1 MNILFLLLFWSLWF
15 LNFSTRTVLS
25 PLLPIFE
32 KELQISHALA
42 GSIFLFMAVGYTSSL
57 LVSNWITPRIGFKK
71 SIAVGFV
78 VLIGALISL
87 VFTRTYW
94 GLGAVAFVLGF
105 GGGLYLPCAL
115 PLLTSTIHPDKWGK
129 AIAFHE
135 TAATFSILVIPLL
148 AAAALRFLDWTA
160 LIVVLSGLC
169 LVVTIVFLVRSPD
182 LRPKKEE
189 KSPFS
194 RVLRRKDFWI
204 MATLWGFAAAGGLG
218 LYNLI
223 PLFLVNEK
231 GLSIDLANSIFGV
244 SRIGGL
250 VVTFLAGFLIDRFG
264 VKSVLLLSLLGSG
277 LSITG
282 IALADSFPLLVAMLA
297 FQATFMP
304 VFFPAG
310 LVTISKL
317 TNLGD
322 RSAFAGA
329 TVAIGV
335 VFGTGIAPTLLG
347 TVADIWSFQAG
358 MLVQGLLTI
367 GVCLL
372 LKSLRGL

>member
-32 KELQISHALA
+32 QELHITHALA
-42 GSIFLFMAVGYTSSL
+42 GSIFLFLAVGYTSSL

-71 SIAVGFV
+71 SIAIGFI
-78 VLIGALISL
+78 VLIGALLCL
-87 VFTRTYW
+87 VFTGTYW
-94 GLGAVAFVLGF
+94 GLGVVAFLLGF

-135 TAATFSILVIPLL
+135 TAASFSILAIPLL
-148 AAAALRFLDWTA
+148 AAAALRFLHWKS
-160 LIVVLSGLC
+160 LVVVLSGLC
-169 LVVTIVFLVRSPD
+169 LAVTVVFLIRSPD
-182 LRPKKEE
+182 PRPKVEE

-194 RVLRRKDFWI
+194 RVLRRRDFWV
-204 MATLWGFAAAGGLG
+204 MGTLWGFAAAGGLG

-231 GLSIDLANSIFGV
+231 GVSIEVANTIFGLT
-244 SRIGGL
+244 RIGGL
-250 VVTFLAGFLIDRFG
+250 VVTFLAGFLIDRIG
-264 VKSVLLLSLLGSG
+264 VKRVLLLSLLASG
-277 LSITG
+277 FSITG
-282 IALADSFPLLVAMLA
+282 MALAENFPLLVTMLVL
-297 FQATFMP
+297 QATFMP
-304 VFFPAG
+304 IFFPAG

-317 TNLGD
+317 TTFSD

-329 TVAIGV
+329 VVAFGV
-335 VFGTGIAPTLLG
+335 VFGTGITPTLLG
-347 TVADIWSFQAG
+347 TVADVWSFQVG
-358 MLVQGLLTI
+358 MMVQGLLTM
-367 GVCLL
+367 GTCFLV
-372 LKSLRGL
+372 KFLRGL

>member
-32 KELQISHALA
+32 QELHITHALA
-42 GSIFLFMAVGYTSSL
+42 GSIFLFLAVGYTSSL

-71 SIAVGFV
+71 SIAIGFI
-78 VLIGALISL
+78 VLIGALLCL
-87 VFTRTYW
+87 VFTGTYW
-94 GLGAVAFVLGF
+94 GLGVVAFLLGF

-115 PLLTSTIHPDKWGK
+115 PLLTTTIHPDKWGK

-135 TAATFSILVIPLL
+135 TAASFSILAIPLL
-148 AAAALRFLDWTA
+148 AAAALRFLHWKS
-160 LIVVLSGLC
+160 LVVVLSGLC
-169 LVVTIVFLVRSPD
+169 LAVTVVFLIRSPD
-182 LRPKKEE
+182 PRPKVEE

-194 RVLRRKDFWI
+194 KVLRRRDFWV
-204 MATLWGFAAAGGLG
+204 MGTLWGFAAAGGLG

-231 GLSIDLANSIFGV
+231 GISIEVANTIFGLT
-244 SRIGGL
+244 RIGGL
-250 VVTFLAGFLIDRFG
+250 VVTFLAGFLIDRIG
-264 VKSVLLLSLLGSG
+264 VKRVLLLSLLASG
-277 LSITG
+277 FSTTG
-282 IALADSFPLLVAMLA
+282 VALADSFPLLVTMLVL
-297 FQATFMP
+297 QATFMP
-304 VFFPAG
+304 IFFPAG

-317 TNLGD
+317 TTFGD

-329 TVAIGV
+329 VVAFGV

-347 TVADIWSFQAG
+347 AVADVWSFQMG
-358 MLVQGLLTI
+358 MMVQGLLTMGI
-367 GVCLL
+367 CFLV
-372 LKSLRGL
+372 KFLRGL

>member
-148 AAAALRFLDWTA
+148 AAAALRFLDWTV

-182 LRPKKEE
+182 LRPKEEE

-277 LSITG
+277 FSITG

>member
-1 MNILFLLLFWSLWF
+1 MNLLFLLLFWSLWF

-32 KELQISHALA
+32 KELHISHALA

-148 AAAALRFLDWTA
+148 AAAALRFLDWTV
-160 LIVVLSGLC
+160 LVVVLSGLC
-169 LVVTIVFLVRSPD
+169 LAVTVVFLVRSPD
-182 LRPKKEE
+182 LRPKEEE

-204 MATLWGFAAAGGLG
+204 MATLWSFASASGLG

-231 GLSIDLANSIFGV
+231 GLSIDVANSIFGL

-250 VVTFLAGFLIDRFG
+250 VVTLLAGFLIDRFG
-264 VKSVLLLSLLGSG
+264 VKSVLLLSLLASG

-282 IALADSFPLLVAMLA
+282 IALADSFPLLVTMLV

-347 TVADIWSFQAG
+347 TVADVWSFQVG
-358 MLVQGLLTI
+358 MMVQGLLTMGI
-367 GVCLL
+367 CFLV
-372 LKSLRGL
+372 KFLRGL

>member
-1 MNILFLLLFWSLWF
+1 MNIPFLLLFWSLWF

-32 KELQISHALA
+32 DELHISNALA
-42 GSIFLFMAVGYTSSL
+42 GSIFLFLAVGYTSSL

-71 SIAVGFV
+71 SIAIGFI
-78 VLIGALISL
+78 VLIGALLFL
-87 VFTRTYW
+87 VFTTTYW
-94 GLGAVAFVLGF
+94 GLGVVAFFLGF
-105 GGGLYLPCAL
+105 GGGLYLPSAL
-115 PLLTSTIHPDKWGK
+115 PLLTSTIHPDQWGK

-135 TAATFSILVIPLL
+135 TAASFSILAIPLL
-148 AAAALRFLDWTA
+148 AAAALRFLHWTS
-160 LIVVLSGLC
+160 LVVGLSGLC
-169 LVVTIVFLVRSPD
+169 LAGTIVFLIRSPD
-182 LRPKKEE
+182 IRPKEEE

-194 RVLRRKDFWI
+194 RVLRRRDFWV

-231 GLSIDLANSIFGV
+231 GISIDLANSIFGL

-250 VVTFLAGFLIDRFG
+250 VVTFLVGFLIDRIG
-264 VKSVLLLSLLGSG
+264 VKRVLLLSLLGSG
-277 LSITG
+277 FSILG
-282 IALADSFPLLVAMLA
+282 IALADSFPLLVTMLV

-317 TNLGD
+317 TNFGD

-329 TVAIGV
+329 TVAVGV

-347 TVADIWSFQAG
+347 AVADVWSFQAG
-358 MLVQGLLTI
+358 MMVQGLLTMGI
-367 GVCLL
+367 CFL

>member
-148 AAAALRFLDWTA
+148 AAAALRFLDWTV

-182 LRPKKEE
+182 LRPKEEE

-204 MATLWGFAAAGGLG
+204 MATLWSFAAAGGLG

-310 LVTISKL
+310 LVSISKL
-317 TNLGD
+317 TTFGD

>member
-32 KELQISHALA
+32 NELHISHALA

-57 LVSNWITPRIGFKK
+57 LVSSWITPRIGFKK
-71 SIAVGFV
+71 SIATGFI
-78 VLIGALISL
+78 VLIGALFLL
-87 VFTRTYW
+87 VFTGTYW
-94 GLGAVAFVLGF
+94 GLGVVAFFLGF
-105 GGGLYLPCAL
+105 GGGLYIPCAL

-135 TAATFSILVIPLL
+135 TAASCSLLVIPLL
-148 AAAALRFLDWTA
+148 AAAALRFLHWTW
-160 LIVVLSGLC
+160 LVVVLSGLC
-169 LVVTIVFLVRSPD
+169 LIMTIVFLVRSPD
-182 LRPKKEE
+182 PRPVEEE

-194 RVLRRKDFWI
+194 RVLRRRDFWI
-204 MATLWGFAAAGGLG
+204 MASLWSFAAASGLG

-231 GLSIDLANSIFGV
+231 GIPLDLANSIFGL

-250 VVTFLAGFLIDRFG
+250 VVTFLSGFLIDRIG
-264 VKSVLLLSLLGSG
+264 VKGVLLLSLMASG
-277 LSITG
+277 FSVTG
-282 IALADSFPLLVAMLA
+282 MALADSFPLLVAMLV

-304 VFFPAG
+304 VFFPAA
-310 LVTISKL
+310 LVAISKL
-317 TNLGD
+317 TNFGD
-322 RSAFAGA
+322 RSAFVGA
-329 TVAIGV
+329 TVAVGV

-347 TVADIWSFQAG
+347 TVADMWSFQVG
-358 MLVQGLLTI
+358 MLVQGLLTMGI
-367 GVCLL
+367 CFLI
-372 LKSLRGL
+372 KSLRSP

>member
-32 KELQISHALA
+32 TELHISHALA

-71 SIAVGFV
+71 SIAVGFM
-78 VLIGALISL
+78 VLIGGLFAL
-87 VFTRTYW
+87 VFTNTYW
-94 GLGAVAFVLGF
+94 GLGVVAFFLGF

-115 PLLTSTIHPDKWGK
+115 PLLTSTIHPDRWGK

-148 AAAALRFLDWTA
+148 AAAALRFLDWTVLVLA
-160 LIVVLSGLC
+160 LSGLC
-169 LVVTIVFLVRSPD
+169 LAVTIVFLIRAPD
-182 LRPKKEE
+182 PRPKVEDQ
-189 KSPFS
+189 SPLYS
-194 RVLRRKDFWI
+194 VLRRRDFWI

-218 LYNLI
+218 IYNLI

-231 GLSIDLANSIFGV
+231 GLSLDLANSIFGV

-250 VVTFLAGFLIDRFG
+250 IVTFLAGFLIDRIG
-264 VKSVLLLSLLGSG
+264 VKRVLLISLLGSG
-277 LSITG
+277 FSITG
-282 IALADSFPLLVAMLA
+282 IALANSFPLLVGMLV

-304 VFFPAG
+304 AFFPAG

-317 TNLGD
+317 TTFGD

-329 TVAIGV
+329 IVAIGV

-358 MLVQGLLTI
+358 MMVQGLLTV

>member
-1 MNILFLLLFWSLWF
+1 MNIPFLLLFWSLWF
-15 LNFSTRTVLS
+15 LNFSTRTVLA

-32 KELQISHALA
+32 TELHISHALA

-71 SIAVGFV
+71 SIAIGFM
-78 VLIGALISL
+78 VLIGALFAL
-87 VFTRTYW
+87 AFTNTYW
-94 GLGAVAFVLGF
+94 GLGVVAFFLGF

-115 PLLTSTIHPDKWGK
+115 PLLTSTIHPDRWGK

-135 TAATFSILVIPLL
+135 TAATFSILVIPLF
-148 AAAALRFLDWTA
+148 AAAALRFLDWTVLVLA
-160 LIVVLSGLC
+160 LSGLC
-169 LVVTIVFLVRSPD
+169 MAVTIVFLIRSPD
-182 LRPKKEE
+182 PRPKVED
-189 KSPFS
+189 KSPFYG
-194 RVLRRKDFWI
+194 VLRRRDFWI

-218 LYNLI
+218 IYNLI

-231 GLSIDLANSIFGV
+231 GLSLELANSIFGI

-250 VVTFLAGFLIDRFG
+250 VVTFLAGFLIDRIG
-264 VKSVLLLSLLGSG
+264 VKRVLLISLLASG
-277 LSITG
+277 FSITG
-282 IALADSFPLLVAMLA
+282 IALADSFPLLVGMLV

-304 VFFPAG
+304 AFFPAG

-317 TNLGD
+317 TTFGD

-335 VFGTGIAPTLLG
+335 VFGTGIVPTLLG

-358 MLVQGLLTI
+358 MMVQGLLTMGI
-367 GVCLL
+367 CLM

>member
-32 KELQISHALA
+32 TELHISHALA

-71 SIAVGFV
+71 SIAVGFM
-78 VLIGALISL
+78 VLIGGLFAL
-87 VFTRTYW
+87 VFTNTYW
-94 GLGAVAFVLGF
+94 GLGVVAFFLGF

-115 PLLTSTIHPDKWGK
+115 PLLTSTIHPDRWGK

-148 AAAALRFLDWTA
+148 AAAALRFLDWTVLVLA
-160 LIVVLSGLC
+160 LSGLC
-169 LVVTIVFLVRSPD
+169 LAVTIVFLIRAPD
-182 LRPKKEE
+182 PRPKVEGQ
-189 KSPFS
+189 SPLYS
-194 RVLRRKDFWI
+194 VLRRRDFWI

-218 LYNLI
+218 IYNLI

-231 GLSIDLANSIFGV
+231 GLSLDLANSIFGV

-250 VVTFLAGFLIDRFG
+250 IVTFLAGFLIDRIG
-264 VKSVLLLSLLGSG
+264 VKRVLLISLLGSG
-277 LSITG
+277 FSITG
-282 IALADSFPLLVAMLA
+282 IALANSFPLLVGMLV

-304 VFFPAG
+304 AFFPAG

-317 TNLGD
+317 TTFGD

-329 TVAIGV
+329 TVAVGV
-335 VFGTGIAPTLLG
+335 VFGTGIVPTLLG
-347 TVADIWSFQAG
+347 TVADVWSFQAG
-358 MLVQGLLTI
+358 MMVQGVITMGI
-367 GVCLL
+367 CLM
-372 LKSLRGL
+372 LKFLRGL

>member
-32 KELQISHALA
+32 QELHITHALA
-42 GSIFLFMAVGYTSSL
+42 GSIFLFLAVGYTSSL

-71 SIAVGFV
+71 SIAIGFI
-78 VLIGALISL
+78 VLIGALLCL
-87 VFTRTYW
+87 VFTGTYW
-94 GLGAVAFVLGF
+94 GLGVVAFLLGF

-135 TAATFSILVIPLL
+135 TAASFSILAIPLL
-148 AAAALRFLDWTA
+148 AAAALRFLHWKS
-160 LIVVLSGLC
+160 LVVVLSGLC
-169 LVVTIVFLVRSPD
+169 LAVTVVFLIRSPD
-182 LRPKKEE
+182 PRPKVEE

-194 RVLRRKDFWI
+194 KVLRRRDFWV
-204 MATLWGFAAAGGLG
+204 MGTLWGFAAAGGLG

-231 GLSIDLANSIFGV
+231 GISIEVANTIFGLT
-244 SRIGGL
+244 RIGGL
-250 VVTFLAGFLIDRFG
+250 VVTFLAGFLIDRIG
-264 VKSVLLLSLLGSG
+264 VKRVLLLSLLASG
-277 LSITG
+277 FSTTG
-282 IALADSFPLLVAMLA
+282 VALADSFPLLVTMLVL
-297 FQATFMP
+297 QATFMP
-304 VFFPAG
+304 IFFPAG

-317 TNLGD
+317 TTFGD

-329 TVAIGV
+329 VVAFGV

-347 TVADIWSFQAG
+347 AVADVWSFQMG
-358 MLVQGLLTI
+358 MMVQGLLTMGI
-367 GVCLL
+367 CFLV
-372 LKSLRGL
+372 KFLRGL

>member
-148 AAAALRFLDWTA
+148 AAAALRFLDWTV

-182 LRPKKEE
+182 LRPKEEE

-317 TNLGD
+317 TAFGD

>member
-148 AAAALRFLDWTA
+148 AAAALRFLDWTV

>member
-25 PLLPIFE
+25 PLLPLFE
-32 KELQISHALA
+32 KELDISHTLA
-42 GSIFLFMAVGYTSSL
+42 GSLFLFMAVGYTSSL

-71 SIAVGFV
+71 SIAIGFV
-78 VLIGALISL
+78 VIIGALIAL
-87 VFTRTYW
+87 VFTNSYW
-94 GLGAVAFVLGF
+94 DLGAVAFALGF

-115 PLLTSTIHPDKWGK
+115 PLLTSTIPAEKWGK

-135 TAATFSILVIPLL
+135 TAATFSLLVIPLL
-148 AAAALRFLDWTA
+148 AAAALRFLHWTW
-160 LIVVLSGLC
+160 LVVVLSGLC
-169 LVVTIVFLVRSPD
+169 LAATLVFLVRSPD
-182 LRPKKEE
+182 PRPKDEV

-194 RVLRRKDFWI
+194 SVLRRKDFWI
-204 MATLWGFAAAGGLG
+204 MATLWSFAAAGGLG
-218 LYNLI
+218 IYNLI

-231 GLSIDLANSIFGV
+231 GLSLDLANSIFGL

-250 VVTFLAGFLIDRFG
+250 IITFLAGFLIDRIG
-264 VKSVLLLSLLGSG
+264 VKRVLLVSLLASG
-277 LSITG
+277 FSITG
-282 IALADSFPLLVAMLA
+282 IALADSFPFLVAMLIS
-297 FQATFMP
+297 QATFMP

-310 LVTISKL
+310 LVAISKL
-317 TNLGD
+317 TTLGD

-335 VFGTGIAPTLLG
+335 IFGTGIVPTLLG
-347 TVADIWSFQAG
+347 TAADVWSFQAG
-358 MLVQGLLTI
+358 MMVQGLLMMGT
-367 GVCLL
+367 CFF